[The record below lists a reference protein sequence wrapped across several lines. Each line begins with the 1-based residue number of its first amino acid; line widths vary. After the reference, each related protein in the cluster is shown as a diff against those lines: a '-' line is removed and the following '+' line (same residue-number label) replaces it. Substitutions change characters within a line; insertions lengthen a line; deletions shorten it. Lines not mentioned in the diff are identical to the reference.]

1 MSTSALMDHRETIAI
16 VMPLKHWRRGREGYY
31 AYEWKD
37 TVSMCMSTTTRR
49 ARLIV
54 QGLTLERVAKRSV
67 GISSEDAK

>member
-37 TVSMCMSTTTRR
+37 TVSMWIE
-49 ARLIV
+49 LLPV
-54 QGLTLERVAKRSV
+54 
-67 GISSEDAK
+67 